1 MMFKSYF
8 LTAIRNIRTQGFYS
22 FINIG
27 GLAIALTACMMIF
40 LFVRDELSYDIWV
53 PDAERIEKL
62 EYTISIPGRAPIKT
76 AKVAPAIGPAI
87 GSYFSSEIEYASRA
101 LHLEAVTRLDEKA
114 FKEMVTFVDTD
125 FFNIFEF
132 PMATGNRDA
141 LETDPTAIFLSET
154 MAKKYFG
161 NSDPIGRSLT
171 LKIIAGNEL
180 ADYKVAGV
188 FKDLPHNSHMPF
200 EVITHMDHLKYEGL
214 DQVWGSSWMS
224 ATYIRLYKPEDK
236 NTVFTGLNKF
246 LTERGPSWASEINN
260 GDENSDKYNFIN
272 IRDIHLHSDKL
283 DNLKPGGSIATVKY
297 FSTAAVLILLIA
309 SINFMNLSTA
319 RALRRA
325 KEVSLRKVLGAN
337 RSQLMKQFLGE
348 AVVTVWV
355 ALLLAAFLLKLM
367 LPYYCDFM
375 GIPKG
380 DSYLFDPMVLI
391 GFLGVTTLTGVLGGI
406 YPAVILSGYRP
417 SRILGASTSKNKGS
431 YYVRQVLVILQF
443 AISITLIIATTVVHL
458 QTSLLRTMD
467 RGYTSEHRLALNGM
481 ESDNVVASL
490 GVLRQAF
497 SSMAGVVSVGLSSQD
512 IPMTYHD
519 NYPFSVP
526 SQSLEESI
534 DTDRVYVDQDFFEVF
549 DIKPIA
555 GRLFSD
561 SFSSDFLVIPK
572 EKDTPRTRGVV
583 VEEQFTKK
591 AGFAKAEDAVG
602 EYVSL
607 PNMGEN
613 GEPLH
618 ATIVG
623 VIPDLELRAMRE
635 GKVQTAFFLEK
646 PGNSSHISVMTLNIQ
661 SDNLSETLKG
671 IDEVWKD
678 IVPDEPMT
686 RYFVDESFN
695 ALYNAEQKQADGF
708 VLFSIFAVFIACLGL
723 FGLAA
728 FAAEQRTSEIGLR
741 KVLGASVKDILGLLN
756 WQFVKP
762 VLLANLIAWPVAYVL
777 MKGWLQNFTIRID
790 LGLMLFIG
798 AGLIALLIA
807 MITVSTQS
815 LKVARARPI
824 HALRHE

>member
-1 MMFKSYF
+1 MFKSYL
-8 LTAIRNIRTQGFYS
+8 LTAIRNIRAQGFYS

-27 GLAIALTACMMIF
+27 GLAIALAACMMIF
-40 LFVRDELSYDIWV
+40 LFVRDELSYDNWV
-53 PDAERIEKL
+53 PNAERIEKL

-76 AKVAPAIGPAI
+76 AKAAPAIGPAI
-87 GSYFSSEIEYASRA
+87 GSYFKSEIEYTSRA
-101 LHLEAVTRLDEKA
+101 LQLEAVTKQDEKT
-114 FKEMVTFVDTD
+114 FKEMVTLVDTD

-132 PMATGNRDA
+132 AMANGNRNA
-141 LETDPTAIFLSET
+141 LEKDPTAIFLSET
-154 MAKKYFG
+154 IAQKYFG
-161 NSDPIGRSLT
+161 DRDPIGQSLT

-200 EVITHMDHLKYEGL
+200 EIITHMDHLKHEGL

-224 ATYIRLYKPEDK
+224 ATYVKFYNPEDK

-246 LTERGPSWASEINN
+246 ATERGPSWAGEINS
-260 GDENSDKYNFIN
+260 DKENSDKYNFIN
-272 IRDIHLHSDKL
+272 IRDIHLYSDKL
-283 DNLKPGGSIATVKY
+283 ENLKPGGSFTTVIY
-297 FSTAAVLILLIA
+297 FTTAAVLILLIA
-309 SINFMNLSTA
+309 SINFMNLATA

-325 KEVSLRKVLGAN
+325 KEVSLRKVLGAK

-348 AVVTVWV
+348 AIVTVWV
-355 ALLLAAFLLKLM
+355 ALLLAAVLLKLM
-367 LPYYCDFM
+367 LPYYFDFM
-375 GIPKG
+375 GIPMG
-380 DSYLFDPMVLI
+380 DGYLFGPMVLI
-391 GFLGVTTLTGVLGGI
+391 GFFGVTTLTGILGGI

-431 YYVRQVLVILQF
+431 FYVRQVLVILQF
-443 AISITLIIATTVVHL
+443 SISIVLIIATTVVYL
-458 QTSLLRTMD
+458 QTSMLRTMD

-490 GVLRQAF
+490 GILRQEF
-497 SSMAGVVSVGLSSQD
+497 SSIPGVVSVGLSSQD

-526 SQSLEESI
+526 SQDLEEPV
-534 DTDRVYVDQDFFEVF
+534 DTDRVYVDQGFFEVF
-549 DIKPIA
+549 DITPIA
-555 GRLFSD
+555 GRLLSDNFSTD
-561 SFSSDFLVIPK
+561 YLVIPE
-572 EKDTPRTRGVV
+572 EKDAPLTRGVV

-591 AGFAKAEDAVG
+591 AGFTEVENAVG
-602 EYVSL
+602 EYVIL
-607 PNMGEN
+607 PNMGDN

-635 GKVQTAFFLEK
+635 GKVQTAFFLEN
-646 PGNSSHISVMTLNIQ
+646 PENSGRIRVMTLNIQ
-661 SDNLSETLKG
+661 SDSLIETLKG

-686 RYFVDESFN
+686 RYFVDESFD
-695 ALYNAEQKQADGF
+695 ALYNAEQKQAEGF

-728 FAAEQRTSEIGLR
+728 FAAEQRTKEIGIR

-756 WQFVKP
+756 WQFAKP
-762 VLLANLIAWPVAYVL
+762 VLLANLIAWPVAYIL
-777 MKGWLQNFTIRID
+777 MKEWLLNFTVRID
-790 LGLMLFIG
+790 LGLMLFAG

-815 LKVARARPI
+815 LKVARAKPI
-824 HALRHE
+824 HALHNE